1 MKCVVNAAQLE
12 KMLAQIKP
20 SPIFR
25 GCLLEASGD
34 VLTITNA
41 DSRAVTSISVPARV
55 EIPGRVSPDITMLR
69 TLLKGIGSQDVEL
82 SLVDGMH
89 RLRIK
94 FEAGNQTESIYL
106 IPYFDADDTPLSI
119 VQDIKL
125 EEAQLFAFFPN
136 DALLKQ
142 TLTRMKKFISGA
154 YFSGFIFIPEDGFV
168 TVMSILPHLA
178 AKDEVPAEVFSKDMI
193 VVPVGIVDAEVKNLA
208 VLPNER
214 NCWVIALNDGG
225 FSAFPSF
232 NLTEE
237 NKQIVQVANELFNKE
252 PSLVAIASVAF
263 WQNLKKAIKT
273 SSSSRSKHSRRYLK
287 LDFDFEQGKCYLWES
302 DYSKPE
308 ICYVSGEFPKI
319 IDGAP
324 IDGWEVIS
332 FSADLIYDALEFIIV
347 PERIE
352 FLISSDIPAIR
363 LVRGSSSLMLAATV
377 KGTDYKSQMA
387 EVSET

>member
-1 MKCVVNAAQLE
+1 LE
-12 KMLAQIKP
+12 KALAKIKP

-34 VLTITNA
+34 ALTITNA

-55 EIPGRVSPDITMLR
+55 ETPGRVSPDIKMLR

-82 SLVDGMH
+82 SLVDGMN

-94 FEAGNQTESIYL
+94 FEAENGAESVYL

-125 EEAQLFAFFPN
+125 EEAQLFAFFPT
-136 DALLKQ
+136 DVLLKQ
-142 TLTRMKKFISGA
+142 TLTRTKKFTAGA
-154 YFSGFIFIPEDGFV
+154 YFSGFIFVPEDGFV
-168 TVMSILPHLA
+168 TVMSILPYLVA
-178 AKDEVPAEVFSKDMI
+178 TDEIPAEVFGKDMI

-214 NCWVIALNDGG
+214 NCWIIALNDGG

-237 NKQIVQVANELFNKE
+237 NKQIVQVTNELFNKE
-252 PSLVAIASVAF
+252 PSLVATASVTF
-263 WQNLKKAIKT
+263 WQNLKKAINT
-273 SSSSRSKHSRRYLK
+273 SSSSRSKHSRKYLK
-287 LDFDFEQGKCYLWES
+287 LDFDFEQNKCYLWES
-302 DYSKPE
+302 EYTKPE
-308 ICYVSGEFPKI
+308 ICYVSGEFPTI
-319 IDGAP
+319 VDGSP

-332 FSADLIYDALEFIIV
+332 FVADLIRDALEFVIV

-352 FLISSDIPAIR
+352 FFISSDIPAIR
-363 LVRGSSSLMLAATV
+363 LVRGSSSVMLAATV
-377 KGTDYKSQMA
+377 KGTDYKSQVS
-387 EVSET
+387 EVSKA

>member
-1 MKCVVNAAQLE
+1 MWT
-12 KMLAQIKP
+12 
-20 SPIFR
+20 SGIFH
-25 GCLLEASGD
+25 GCLLEAGGD
-34 VLTITNA
+34 ALTITNA

-55 EIPGRVSPDITMLR
+55 ETPGRVSPDITMLR

-82 SLVDGMH
+82 SLVDGMN

-94 FEAGNQTESIYL
+94 FEAENGTESVYL
-106 IPYFDADDTPLSI
+106 IPYFDADDTPLSM

-125 EEAQLFAFFPN
+125 EEAQLFAFFPT

-142 TLTRMKKFISGA
+142 TLTRMKKFVGGA
-154 YFSGFIFIPEDGFV
+154 YFNGFIFVPEDGFV

-178 AKDEVPAEVFSKDMI
+178 AKDEVPAEVFGKDII
-193 VVPVGIVDAEVKNLA
+193 VVPISIVDAEVKNLA

-214 NCWVIALNDGG
+214 NCWVIALSDGG
-225 FSAFPSF
+225 FFAFPSF
-232 NLTEE
+232 KLTEE
-237 NKQIVQVANELFNKE
+237 NEQIVRVANELFNKE
-252 PSLVAIASVAF
+252 PLLVAVASVAF

-273 SSSSRSKHSRRYLK
+273 SLSSSFKHSRRHLK
-287 LDFDFEQGKCYLWES
+287 LEFDFEESTCYLWES

-319 IDGAP
+319 VDGAP

-332 FSADLIYDALEFIIV
+332 FAADLIYDALEFIIV

-352 FLISSDIPAIR
+352 FIVGSDIPAIR

-387 EVSET
+387 EVSKT

>member
-1 MKCVVNAAQLE
+1 MKCVVNAAQFE
-12 KMLAQIKP
+12 KMFAQIKP

-34 VLTITNA
+34 ALTITNA

-55 EIPGRVSPDITMLR
+55 ETPGRVSPDIKMLR

-82 SLVDGMH
+82 SLVDGMR

-94 FEAGNQTESIYL
+94 FEAGNQTESVYL

-125 EEAQLFAFFPN
+125 EEAQLFAFFPT
-136 DALLKQ
+136 DVLLKQ
-142 TLTRMKKFISGA
+142 TLTRMRKLVSGA
-154 YFSGFIFIPEDGFV
+154 YFGGFIFIPEDGFV

-178 AKDEVPAEVFSKDMI
+178 AKEEVPAEVFGKDMI
-193 VVPVGIVDAEVKNLA
+193 VVPASIVDAEIKNLA

-214 NCWVIALNDGG
+214 NCWIISLNDGG

-237 NKQIVQVANELFNKE
+237 NKQIVQVTNELFNKE
-252 PSLVAIASVAF
+252 PSLVATASVTF
-263 WQNLKKAIKT
+263 WQNLKKAINT
-273 SSSSRSKHSRRYLK
+273 SSSSRSKHSRKYLK
-287 LDFDFEQGKCYLWES
+287 LDFDFEQNKCYLWEPE
-302 DYSKPE
+302 YTKPE
-308 ICYVSGEFPKI
+308 ICYVSGEFPTI
-319 IDGAP
+319 VDGSP

-332 FSADLIYDALEFIIV
+332 FVADLISDALEFVIV

-352 FLISSDIPAIR
+352 FFISSDIPAIR
-363 LVRGSSSLMLAATV
+363 LVRGSSSLILAATV

-387 EVSET
+387 EVSKA